1 MLKNS
6 AYFKLIQSC
15 FAILLIVVML
25 GVDVRPVFGLSE
37 KQKQIYDSGIY
48 YYDIDVCSSASAV
61 ESEEASGTTS
71 TEGRTYK
78 RVGNIPEAGRDAQ
91 ATVYGTNGAKDKDGN
106 YVEYLGG
113 IEGGPVDE
121 ADKALKG
128 QTALA
133 EMHGNSALGSLPYGT
148 KIEVTYKDKSIVAKV
163 VDNGPAG
170 ASDID
175 VWRQTA
181 DLLDLPYGNT
191 KVKIRGVANS
201 TPVTPVNGSAEVDSS
216 EDSDS
221 AAQCCPASGYTT
233 GSISGANDREKAYNF
248 FVSIGY
254 KPFQAAAIIG
264 NMMVESGV
272 EPQRLQ
278 GTRPGKKTPASQVS
292 GDIGWGIVQWT
303 PGSKF
308 INPTREAKKNP
319 NNIEVQLR
327 FLANQLA
334 GKGPLPEKAAGDDLK
349 KTTDIREA
357 VLAFQ
362 GDTQAGGKHPGFER
376 PADQSAS
383 VPERLRH
390 AKQALTDFGSNG
402 GGVAGTSDAVSGD
415 GNCANAE
422 EGNETNGE
430 FSLPVPKRFFTS
442 NKDWFTKPHHD
453 YPAADIPV
461 PSGTKIF
468 AVGKGTVASMT
479 NSGYG
484 GGAGTS
490 VFVKDGDILYG
501 YFHGTPGSVKVKV
514 GENVVAGQLLMLSDN
529 TGHSFGAHL
538 HFDLEYKG
546 AKKCPQ
552 ELLKAIGEGKPV
564 PSIKSLSGSGC
575 TN

>member
-6 AYFKLIQSC
+6 PSLLLSRFFLLF
-15 FAILLIVVML
+15 FAFLFMVSNGTLLA
-25 GVDVRPVFGLSE
+25 LSE
-37 KQKQIYDSGIY
+37 KQKKVYDSGIY
-48 YYDIDVCSSASAV
+48 YYDVDVCDDVGASAAE
-61 ESEEASGTTS
+61 ESSDDTGEA
-71 TEGRTYK
+71 RKYK
-78 RVGNIPEAGRDAQ
+78 KAGNIPEEGRDAQ
-91 ATVYGTNGAKDKDGN
+91 ATVYGTNGQKDKNGK

-113 IEGGPVDE
+113 IEGGPKDE
-121 ADKALKG
+121 RGKALKG

-133 EMHGNSALGSLPYGT
+133 EMKGNSALGSLPYGT
-148 KIEVTYKDKSIVAKV
+148 KVEVAYKGKSIVAKV

-191 KVKIRGVANS
+191 KVKIRAVASS
-201 TPVTPVNGSAEVDSS
+201 TPVTPVSGAAESS
-216 EDSDS
+216 PNDEIDEN
-221 AAQCCPASGYTT
+221 AAKCCQKSGYTE
-233 GSISGANDREKAYNF
+233 GSISGRNNREKAFNF
-248 FVSIGY
+248 FVSVGY
-254 KPFQAAAIIG
+254 KPFQAAGIIG

-278 GTRPGKKTPASQVS
+278 GTPPGTKTPASQFS
-292 GDIGWGIVQWT
+292 GSGGWGIVQWT
-303 PGSKF
+303 PGTKF
-308 INPTREAKKNP
+308 INAAKSAKKNP
-319 NNIEVQLR
+319 NSLEVQLR
-327 FLANQLA
+327 FVASQLD
-334 GKGPLPEKAAGDDLK
+334 GKGSLPEKAAGDDLK
-349 KTTDIREA
+349 KTTNIRDA

-362 GDTQAGGKHPGFER
+362 GDKAVGGSHPGFER
-376 PADQSAS
+376 PLDQSAS

-390 AKQALTDFGSNG
+390 AKQALTEFGSG
-402 GGVAGTSDAVSGD
+402 SPADSESGD
-415 GNCANAE
+415 IADDTCNSEDGNAV
-422 EGNETNGE
+422 NGE
-430 FSLPVPKRFFTS
+430 FSLPVAKKWFDQH
-442 NKDWFTKPHHD
+442 KDWFTKPHHD

-468 AVGKGTVASMT
+468 SVGKGKVLRTN

-490 VFVKDGDILYG
+490 VFIEDGDILYG
-501 YFHGTPGSVKVKV
+501 YFHGTPGSVKVKAGDEV
-514 GENVVAGQLLMLSDN
+514 KAGQLLMLSDN

-552 ELLKAIGEGKPV
+552 NLLKALGEGKDP
-564 PSIKSLSGSGC
+564 PSVKSLPSSGC